1 MSIRRSHRLCL
12 LFSLRHQYDQDESW
26 RALGACHCAKHLGRQ
41 CHSVRTEHLK
51 CASNLSLF
59 ISMLERKIS
68 VAPIMDWTDS
78 LKILGRNKSLSRY
91 KKARHLYGTSG
102 WGISAWPKRDRT
114 VIETVSGPSRRALQ
128 PGRGCASHC
137 APRGTF
143 AKEAAATL
151 LPMPQISGADMSFEL
166 RSTETQTRQKCRKPR
181 RSLHTP
187 VYEPL

>member
-1 MSIRRSHRLCL
+1 MLKVSAGL
-12 LFSLRHQYDQDESW
+12 LI
-26 RALGACHCAKHLGRQ
+26 
-41 CHSVRTEHLK
+41 
-51 CASNLSLF
+51 ASNVLRRAASPSSF
-59 ISMLERKIS
+59 
-68 VAPIMDWTDS
+68 
-78 LKILGRNKSLSRY
+78 
-91 KKARHLYGTSG
+91 TS
-102 WGISAWPKRDRT
+102 AFAVDRT
-114 VIETVSGPSRRALQ
+114 SIGSHVVRRNSRASHLVRLQIPAFRIETVSGPSRRALQ